1 MYFDYSIVLC
11 MHSHEMG
18 TNFDRTSKIK
28 TYLNNFNFESINY
41 PPKKKVMKH
50 LKIIM
55 KQLL

>member
-1 MYFDYSIVLC
+1 
-11 MHSHEMG
+11 MG
-18 TNFDRTSKIK
+18 TNFNRTNKIK

-41 PPKKKVMKH
+41 PLKKKVMKH